1 MPTILI
7 TGGAGL
13 IGSHLTTLLLSKGF
27 SVVVLD
33 NFSYGKRKFL
43 PENNPSL
50 HIHEVDILDKSALQT
65 HFELYKPE
73 TVFHLAA
80 IHHIPTCEQKPELA
94 IRTNIEGTENIILA
108 ASTAPSSAHKQPWT
122 FCVVSDQSLKSR
134 IRAAAEKEE
143 QESYNGRMPEEW
155 LKDLAP
161 IGTDWQKPFLETAP
175 YLIIVFKRS
184 YEPEAGGHKHQNYY
198 VTESVGLACGFLL
211 AAIHHAGLV
220 ALTHTPSP
228 MNFLA
233 RILNR
238 PENEKPF
245 LLIPVGYAAEEC
257 WVPDLKRKALDEV
270 CCWY

>member
-1 MPTILI
+1 MNNIKLI
-7 TGGAGL
+7 NGYPFVKYSRDTFEAETMKERTAAFAAWMD
-13 IGSHLTTLLLSKGF
+13 SRRTCRDF
-27 SVVVLD
+27 SD
-33 NFSYGKRKFL
+33 R
-43 PENNPSL
+43 P
-50 HIHEVDILDKSALQT
+50 IAAEVI
-65 HFELYKPE
+65 
-73 TVFHLAA
+73 
-80 IHHIPTCEQKPELA
+80 
-94 IRTNIEGTENIILA
+94 ENIIRA
-108 ASTAPSSAHKQPWT
+108 ASTAPSGAHKQPWT

-134 IRAAAEKEE
+134 IRTAAEKEE

-161 IGTDWQKPFLETAP
+161 IGTNWQKPFLETAP

-184 YEPEAGGHKHQNYY
+184 YELEPGGHKHRNYY

-228 MNFLA
+228 MNFLS

-245 LLIPVGYAAEEC
+245 LLIPVGYAADEC
-257 WVPDLKRKALDEV
+257 WVPDLERKPLDKV
-270 CCWY
+270 SCWY